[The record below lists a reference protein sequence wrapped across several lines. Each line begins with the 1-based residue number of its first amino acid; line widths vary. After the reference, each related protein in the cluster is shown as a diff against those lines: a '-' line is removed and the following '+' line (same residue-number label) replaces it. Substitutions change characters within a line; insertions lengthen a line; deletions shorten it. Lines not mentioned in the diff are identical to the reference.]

1 MARLKPY
8 PLKIRWLSGTAE
20 VVPSQELMGLLARL
34 KPCPDTN
41 PGFSARCEAVP
52 SQELLVRIRCGRD
65 LKSAAAQSS
74 GGVAAPIPN
83 FAEAFADSVFEES
96 YFVAGVFEF
105 VDIGPDFG
113 LP

>member
-8 PLKIRWLSGTAE
+8 P
-20 VVPSQELMGLLARL
+20 
-34 KPCPDTN
+34 DTN
-41 PGFSARCEAVP
+41 PGLSARCEAVP
-52 SQELLVRIRCGRD
+52 FPRAIGENQVRTRLEIGGRTM
-65 LKSAAAQSS
+65 S

-96 YFVAGVFEF
+96 YFVAGMFEF

>member
-1 MARLKPY
+1 MRSKISSAWNRIDPQGLKPAF
-8 PLKIRWLSGTAE
+8 LGT
-20 VVPSQELMGLLARL
+20 PSARL